1 MSWRTSK
8 GLIPWTQQQH
18 LLSLPGLF
26 RGSVLDQGNCLS
38 SRNASAA
45 STVRNGRN
53 IHQATAVN
61 SMLNTS
67 DLSGSIPF
75 VQYLHP
81 DTFTILL
88 WMTNKCVTNDCHV
101 VPLRLEQFHLQ
112 PSKHIRNRH
121 IQLCVCKTISHSQAL
136 ALDFDDDWQGRK
148 SKGDKR
154 TNRQIRT

>member
-1 MSWRTSK
+1 MGNRRGHHELANVQRSNPMHATAPSS
-8 GLIPWTQQQH
+8 
-18 LLSLPGLF
+18 LLARAVSRKCVG
-26 RGSVLDQGNCLS
+26 QGICLS
-38 SRNASAA
+38 NRNASAA

-53 IHQATAVN
+53 IHQATAVK

-101 VPLRLEQFHLQ
+101 VSLRLEQLHLQ
-112 PSKHIRNRH
+112 PSKHIRNRQ
-121 IQLCVCKTISHSQAL
+121 IQLCVCKTISHSQAS
-136 ALDFDDDWQGRK
+136 ALDFDND
-148 SKGDKR
+148 
-154 TNRQIRT
+154 